1 MGVSGRD
8 NATTW
13 FSRAMDFP
21 CHVMCDNSKLPG
33 EGQWGV
39 AAGVFTVERFST
51 GDPISLYLF
60 LLCGEGLSCMLQ
72 NYNGGWIDR
81 GIRVSNVAPWISHL
95 LFADD
100 TMLLFHASGQQVNLL
115 TQGSVP
121 SFFLTTVLVRW
132 WMK

>member
-1 MGVSGRD
+1 
-8 NATTW
+8 
-13 FSRAMDFP
+13 
-21 CHVMCDNSKLPG
+21 MCDDNELPG

-81 GIRVSNVAPWISHL
+81 GIRVSNSAPWISHL

-100 TMLLFHASGQQVNLL
+100 CLIFMKVDSRSAIRLNEILHHYSIGSG
-115 TQGSVP
+115 
-121 SFFLTTVLVRW
+121 
-132 WMK
+132 